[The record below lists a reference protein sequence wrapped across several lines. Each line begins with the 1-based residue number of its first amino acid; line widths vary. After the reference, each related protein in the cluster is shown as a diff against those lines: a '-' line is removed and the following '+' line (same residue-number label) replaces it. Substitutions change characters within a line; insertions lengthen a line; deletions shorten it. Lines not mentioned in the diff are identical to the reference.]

1 MINERIWE
9 ENGYYRVQKKKK
21 KGEVQLFALFWDLSL
36 VPVPHLSEDQVDEE
50 DAAELCSGKDGFC
63 I

>member
-1 MINERIWE
+1 MKETE
-9 ENGYYRVQKKKK
+9 KKTGYKKK
-21 KGEVQLFALFWDLSL
+21 KGEVQLFALLWDLSL
-36 VPVPHLSEDQVDEE
+36 VPVPHFSEGQVDEE